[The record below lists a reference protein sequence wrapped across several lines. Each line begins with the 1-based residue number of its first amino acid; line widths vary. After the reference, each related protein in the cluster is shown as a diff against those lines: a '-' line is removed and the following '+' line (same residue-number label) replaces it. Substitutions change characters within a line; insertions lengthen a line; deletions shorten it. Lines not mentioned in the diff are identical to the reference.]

1 MPESTHILVYIGLLF
16 LASQIAGRVAGLI
29 RVPRVVGY
37 LIVGI
42 LLGPSLFGLLDEEL
56 VQHRLVLITDIALA
70 IIAFSIGGSLQIKEI
85 KRLGRSIF
93 GITIAQALGA
103 VICVCLALLAYGE
116 LNGLKNADGNS
127 NLFLPMVL
135 IVASVSAAT
144 APAAVMGI
152 VHEYR
157 ARGPLTTFLLGV
169 VALDDALTI
178 VLYAFAMTAAQTLIG
193 LSAEFSWYDA
203 ILGPLQEIVIA
214 ISLGGISGFLLR
226 FATRWFTQRTSLL
239 AFAVGVILLTSGCAT
254 TMHSSPLLAN
264 MVLGFV
270 VANFVAH
277 SEDIFHRIEGV
288 DEPIFGLFFALAGA
302 HLDVSLL
309 FVAGGLAL
317 LITLSRF
324 GGKLI
329 GTQFTARI
337 FRAPKSVRRYLGI
350 SLLPQAGVTIGLILH
365 ARGQLAGGIEN
376 NSNASQELAMI
387 DFFVNAVLASV
398 VINELLTPFLLRSAL
413 VRAGEVR
420 NNHPNLQGR
429 YDEFA

>member
-16 LASQIAGRVAGLI
+16 LASQIAGRGASLI

-37 LIVGI
+37 LIVGV
-42 LLGPSLFGLLDEEL
+42 LLGPSLLGLLDEEL

-116 LNGLKNADGNS
+116 LNGLKSADGNS

-203 ILGPLQEIVIA
+203 IIGPVQQIVIA
-214 ISLGGISGFLLR
+214 ILLGGIAGLSLR
-226 FATRWFTQRTSLL
+226 FATRWITQETGLL

-254 TMHSSPLLAN
+254 TMNSSALFAN
-264 MVLGFV
+264 MILGFV
-270 VANFVAH
+270 VANFIGH
-277 SEDIFHRIEGV
+277 SEVMFDQLERIE
-288 DEPIFGLFFALAGA
+288 EPIFGLFFALAGA

-309 FVAGGLAL
+309 LITGGLAL
-317 LITLSRF
+317 LITLARF

-329 GTQFTARI
+329 GTQIGARVMH
-337 FRAPKSVRRYLGI
+337 APESVRRYLGI

-376 NSNASQELAMI
+376 HANASQAMAVI

-398 VINELLTPFLLRSAL
+398 VINELLTPFLLRFAL
-413 VRAGEVR
+413 VRAGEAG
-420 NNHPNLQGR
+420 NNNPGK
-429 YDEFA
+429 